1 MLKKKKKYRIIKV
14 IKFRISLIIIPK
26 VDLIKIKF
34 HKTKMA
40 LLVNKINKYNIKL
53 HQKII

>member
-14 IKFRISLIIIPK
+14 IKFRISLILIPK

-40 LLVNKINKYNIKL
+40 LVVNKINKYNLK
-53 HQKII
+53 HYQKVI